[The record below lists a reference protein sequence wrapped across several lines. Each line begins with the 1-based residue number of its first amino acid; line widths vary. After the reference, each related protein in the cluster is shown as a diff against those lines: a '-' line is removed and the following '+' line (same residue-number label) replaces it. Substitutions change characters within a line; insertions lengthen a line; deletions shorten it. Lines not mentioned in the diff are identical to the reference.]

1 MSKPVIT
8 ILKDSS
14 MFDAVKLMDKH
25 NIGCIAVVEKER
37 PIGILTERDI
47 IRRVV
52 AKEKNLKQTKVADIM
67 TKNPVTVNSEAS
79 ILEVTRIM
87 SENNF
92 RRVLVVK
99 NDKLVGL
106 VTAKDIIGLTST

>member
-1 MSKPVIT
+1 MSKPVST
-8 ILKDSS
+8 ISKNVPI
-14 MFDAVKLMDKH
+14 FEVVKIMDKH
-25 NIGCIAVVEKER
+25 NIGCVAVVENEK
-37 PIGILTERDI
+37 PIGIVTERDI

-52 AKEKNLKQTKVADIM
+52 APKKDLEKTKVADIM
-67 TKNPVTVNSEAS
+67 TKDPMTVHHDAS

-99 NDKLVGL
+99 NGKLVGI